1 MTDLIPNFIFGVVII
16 GVPCYIFYRLGMDNG
31 IKRGVRRQVLRTL
44 MKNRVIDE
52 ATPEKYKQTTAASWS
67 IKGSG
72 SKLQMR
78 TEPHL

>member
-1 MTDLIPNFIFGVVII
+1 MTELIPNFIFGIIII
-16 GVPCYIFYRLGMDNG
+16 GIPCYIFYRLGMDTG
-31 IKRGVRRQVLRTL
+31 VEKGVRRQVLRTL

-52 ATPEKYKQTTAASWS
+52 TTPKKRQQTTSASWS
-67 IKGSG
+67 IKGNG